1 MKFRTKTVLGVAIIE
16 AVLLTLLVLSTL
28 GILQRSTE
36 QELLNRAETTGKLL
50 AAASRDAML
59 SWDFATLDSIAH
71 EATISGQLRY
81 ARFLE
86 KDGRVLAQYGDAP
99 TAQTPFVAD
108 DGLAGIGDGVL
119 DREADIFVA
128 GMPYGRVQF
137 GIAIDGVTTATAH
150 LRRWA
155 FGISALEMVL
165 VALFSLMLGL
175 YLTRQLG
182 RLRDA
187 SIRLAQGDMA
197 HRIDAS
203 GSDEL
208 AETARA
214 FNTMA
219 DRLQSFYGDLAERET
234 RFREYSEVN
243 SDWFWETDKDE
254 RYVFLSET
262 FSAIT
267 GRSPDS
273 LLGKRRWDLGTS
285 KMEVDAETW
294 QNHLEDLSAH
304 RSFRDFKYWMEDDT
318 GRPCWVKESGVPRF
332 DESGHFLGYRGTGS
346 DITAAMESAHRMH
359 MLTRAVE
366 QSPVSV
372 VITDLDRRIQ
382 YVNPKFLQTTGY
394 TVGEVLGQMP
404 SILKSGLTANGIY
417 QDLWATL
424 DQGEQWRGE
433 FVNRRKDGTLYW
445 EQASIQPIR
454 NLEGRITNYL
464 GIKLDITERKQAEE
478 KLAGLLDELKRSNQ
492 DLEQFAYVASHDL
505 KQPLRQI
512 SSFSTLLERRLG
524 PDAEQDVRDYLGFLT
539 DGAKRMQDLIGDL
552 LEYSRVSHR
561 PLHNDDVDMNEVLDT
576 ALALLT
582 APIDGAAA
590 AIERAPLPRVHGDRS
605 QLERLLQNVVGNAL
619 KYRDPE
625 RPLRIRIGCDP
636 AGVFFV
642 ADNGIGIPADQTER
656 VFMIFQRLHAAQAY
670 EGTGIGL
677 AVCRKI
683 VERHGGRIWLC
694 SDGEGQGSTF
704 FFTLPGPAEHHVVD
718 SGAGLGQAATDNRP
732 EVETTP

>member
-1 MKFRTKTVLGVAIIE
+1 MKFRTKTVLGVAVIE
-16 AVLLTLLVLSTL
+16 AVLLTILVLSTL

-50 AAASRDAML
+50 AAASRDALL
-59 SWDFATLDSIAH
+59 SWDFATLDSIAR
-71 EATISGQLRY
+71 EATVSGQLRY
-81 ARFLE
+81 ARFVE
-86 KDGRVLAQYGDAP
+86 KDGRVLAQYGEFPAD
-99 TAQTPFVAD
+99 QTRFVAD
-108 DGLAGIGDGVL
+108 ESLASATDGVL
-119 DREADIFVA
+119 DRETDILAA
-128 GMPYGRVQF
+128 GVPYGRVQF
-137 GIAIDGVTTATAH
+137 GIAIDGVTAASAH

-187 SIRLAQGDMA
+187 SIRLAHGDMA

-203 GSDEL
+203 GTDEL

-234 RFREYSEVN
+234 RFREYSEIN

-254 RYVFLSET
+254 RYVFLSDT
-262 FSAIT
+262 FTTIT
-267 GRSPDS
+267 KRSPDT
-273 LLGKRRWDLGTS
+273 LLGRRRWDLGTS

-294 QNHLEDLSAH
+294 QHHLEDLSAH
-304 RSFRDFKYWMEDDT
+304 RSFRDFKYWMEDDG

-332 DESGHFLGYRGTGS
+332 DDDGHFLGYRGTGS
-346 DITAAMESAHRMH
+346 DITAAMENAHRMH

-372 VITDLDRRIQ
+372 VITDLERRIQ
-382 YVNPKFLQTTGY
+382 YVNPSFLQATGY
-394 TVGEVLGQMP
+394 HPDEVIGQMP
-404 SILKSGLTANGIY
+404 SLLKSGLTAEETY
-417 QDLWATL
+417 QSLWSTL
-424 DQGEQWRGE
+424 DRGEQWRGE

-464 GIKLDITERKQAEE
+464 GIKLNITDRKLAEE
-478 KLAGLLDELKRSNQ
+478 KLASLLDELKRSNQ

-512 SSFSTLLERRLG
+512 SSFATLLERRLG
-524 PDAEQDVRDYLGFLT
+524 PDVEQDVRDYLNFLT
-539 DGAKRMQDLIGDL
+539 DGAKRMQSLVGDL
-552 LEYSRVSHR
+552 LDYSRVSHR
-561 PLHNDDVDMNEVLDT
+561 PLHNDTVLMDEALNA

-582 APIDGAAA
+582 GPIAEAAA
-590 AIERAPLPRVHGDRS
+590 TIERAPLPQVRGDRS

-619 KYRDPE
+619 KYRDPN
-625 RPLRIRIGCDP
+625 RPPHIRIGCDP

-642 ADNGIGIPADQTER
+642 SDNGIGIPADQADR
-656 VFMIFQRLHAAQAY
+656 VFMIFQRLHSAQAY

-683 VERHGGRIWLC
+683 VERHGGRIWL
-694 SDGEGQGSTF
+694 SSEGEGLGTTF